1 MSLLDQTCSHGAQA
15 LADADVTA
23 LLPEVAGFAVHNG
36 MLCRDFAFADYDE
49 TIAFV
54 NALAWM
60 VRQQD
65 HHPELTV
72 TYKNCVAR
80 WQTHSAGNALTMN
93 DFICAAKANAL
104 YAQRCGA

>member
-1 MSLLDQTCSHGAQA
+1 MNLLEQKCAHR
-15 LADADVTA
+15 ADALPETDITA
-23 LLPEVAGFAVHNG
+23 LLPQVAGFAVHG
-36 MLCRDFAFADYDE
+36 GVLCRDFAFADYDE
-49 TIAFV
+49 TLAFV

-60 VRQQD
+60 VRQED

-72 TYKNCVAR
+72 TYKNCIVK
-80 WQTHSAGNALTMN
+80 WQTHSAGNALTLN